1 MNKLRHIVLTVAVGL
16 MALPLA
22 AQNSNAVSEP
32 AKFKPRFSVG
42 FDFTPEWCL
51 SPKGSIDDYD
61 PGHRFYPTF
70 GINFQAQLS
79 RRDGIEAGI
88 YYRSFEQTVKR
99 IIHPNPGTP
108 PNTVF
113 PEYRNKYTGKY
124 LSLRLMYRFYSKI
137 IDVSAG
143 FTADIVVGAAGYRE
157 IPIGSADYSYEYWGN
172 VNQKNLY
179 GFIFRVSKDIP
190 LYKGLILQP
199 EIHVNPCIGDD
210 GSGLHKTTYRGTF
223 LGCGVGLKYRF

>member
-1 MNKLRHIVLTVAVGL
+1 MNKLRHILLTVAAGL
-16 MALPLA
+16 VALPLA
-22 AQNSNAVSEP
+22 AQNSNAVSKP

-88 YYRSFEQTVKR
+88 YYRTFHHTETLGGYTV
-99 IIHPNPGTP
+99 PPGNMYVP
-108 PNTVF
+108 QYQDSYN
-113 PEYRNKYTGKY
+113 GKY
-124 LSLRLMYRFYSKI
+124 ISIRLMYRFYSKI

-143 FTADIVVGAAGYRE
+143 FTTDIVIGDGGSIFNPVGGRVTVSWAKAY
-157 IPIGSADYSYEYWGN
+157 PVD
-172 VNQKNLY
+172 LY
-179 GFIFRVSKDIP
+179 GFMFRVSKDIP

>member
-1 MNKLRHIVLTVAVGL
+1 MNTLRQTLLAIVAGL

-22 AQNSNAVSEP
+22 AQNSNAVSKP

-51 SPKGSIDDYD
+51 SPKGSIDDTD

-70 GINFQAQLS
+70 GLNFQAQLS
-79 RRDGIEAGI
+79 RRDGIEVGI
-88 YYRSFEQTVKR
+88 YYRQISEKLTDRHDFVWHNR
-99 IIHPNPGTP
+99 A
-108 PNTVF
+108 V
-113 PEYRNKYTGKY
+113 
-124 LSLRLMYRFYSKI
+124 SARLQYRFYSRI
-137 IDVSAG
+137 IDISAG
-143 FTADIVVGAAGYRE
+143 FNADFNVSGKKETGGGAIIAYDDSR
-157 IPIGSADYSYEYWGN
+157 
-172 VNQKNLY
+172 NLY
-179 GFIFRVSKDIP
+179 GFMFRVSKDIP

>member
-1 MNKLRHIVLTVAVGL
+1 MNSLRHILLAVAAGL
-16 MALPLA
+16 SALPLA

-51 SPKGSIDDYD
+51 SSKGSIDDTD

-70 GINFQAQLS
+70 GLNFQAQLS
-79 RRDGIEAGI
+79 RRDGVEFGV
-88 YYRSFEQTVKR
+88 YYRSFEYKALDRNNVLIGGQ
-99 IIHPNPGTP
+99 NPLQKWHS
-108 PNTVF
+108 NFV
-113 PEYRNKYTGKY
+113 
-124 LSLRLMYRFYSKI
+124 SLRLMYKFHSRI

-143 FTADIVVGAAGYRE
+143 INTDFAVGNQDNLERE
-157 IPIGSADYSYEYWGN
+157 AENGSW
-172 VNQKNLY
+172 NLY
-179 GFIFRVSKDIP
+179 GFMFRVSKDIP
-190 LYKGLILQP
+190 LCKGLILQP